1 MENDAEKGVT
11 SSRNSLSDEARNSN
25 TEVEFAPIRSVKE
38 AQLSRPTSQQSSASR
53 SITRVRSQN
62 GYGVSDDTSEKD
74 EPAPNSPGN
83 DEDDPFLVGWDGGD
97 SDPLCPRSFN
107 VARKWL
113 IVSIVSSA
121 SFCV

>member
-1 MENDAEKGVT
+1 MENDTEKGVP

-25 TEVEFAPIRSVKE
+25 TELEFAPIRSVKG
-38 AQLSRPTSQQSSASR
+38 AQLSRPTSQQSSASH

-74 EPAPNSPGN
+74 EPAGDSPGN
-83 DEDDPFLVGWDGGD
+83 DEDDAFLVGWDGGD